1 MLLVKQLVYEQCTTE
16 CKRAITPWKEKGLED
31 WIKAC
36 REIEGPLTNA
46 GLAAAMIAAT
56 KGSLL
61 VRTLFLYLSFQSNR
75 LSRFLQGNWT
85 QEGER
90 LTQELLSQI
99 ANLNGTRVEPL
110 SVADFASW
118 ASSIFSYFKEWV
130 GVGLFGAMLLCGLV
144 LCLWMICCMR
154 RTQQSDRVK
163 VVQTLAALEAGAS
176 PRLMRF
182 SILQVTSQVF
192 S

>member
-1 MLLVKQLVYEQCTTE
+1 MQLAQ
-16 CKRAITPWKEKGLED
+16 R
-31 WIKAC
+31 
-36 REIEGPLTNA
+36 
-46 GLAAAMIAAT
+46 
-56 KGSLL
+56 SLL
-61 VRTLFLYLSFQSNR
+61 VGTLFLYLSFQSNR

-154 RTQQSDRVK
+154 RKQQSDRVK

-176 PRLMRF
+176 PQIWLA
-182 SILQVTSQVF
+182 SLAKS
-192 S
+192 